1 MLEFGMKMPI
11 SCENFLALAEEH
23 LSLKD
28 LNIIKR
34 TQIVPLKDIDDVE
47 DALPTLREWKKFEAT
62 LRNEIAKTRAVKKS
76 KDQSEYI
83 RGENYRDP
91 FLAHFAQWVSSEDS
105 PLEAERAIDKKRW
118 EKIEDLSKGHYF
130 DIDYLVAY
138 ALKLQILARWERIS
152 SSNGME
158 VLQGLLNQTV

>member
-1 MLEFGMKMPI
+1 MRSSYYYLIASLPMLEFGMKMPI

-62 LRNEIAKTRAVKKS
+62 
-76 KDQSEYI
+76 
-83 RGENYRDP
+83 
-91 FLAHFAQWVSSEDS
+91 
-105 PLEAERAIDKKRW
+105 
-118 EKIEDLSKGHYF
+118 
-130 DIDYLVAY
+130 
-138 ALKLQILARWERIS
+138 
-152 SSNGME
+152 
-158 VLQGLLNQTV
+158 